1 MLDNSC
7 WMPSPR
13 NRIGYLPRKEVEK
26 IIDDLAKEE
35 NLSKSKI
42 VGVLVEEGLAVRG
55 IFNNKTTSTINSKS
69 SFSQSQNPLRR
80 NDFFGNKEKEELISD
95 SGSSTK
101 VESFKSE
108 SLDASA
114 YIEEE
119 DLAMLAKIKNL
130 KSLGLL

>member
-1 MLDNSC
+1 
-7 WMPSPR
+7 MPSPR